1 MRGRWPVPTSRRS
14 CATPPVGKRARQRA
28 RGGASAEPGGPL
40 APGLETPQIAPSSS
54 YADAE
59 AGELELRNSL
69 TARARAEYND
79 TLAGGHHRE
88 DAWQRATELLF
99 ERLAVAWTISG
110 LRIDRQ
116 RELLGRY
123 RMASAA
129 ERRFVRDSLRSHLQA
144 NFPELQA
151 P

>member
-1 MRGRWPVPTSRRS
+1 
-14 CATPPVGKRARQRA
+14 VGKRSRQRA
-28 RGGASAEPGGPL
+28 VVEKL
-40 APGLETPQIAPSSS
+40 EAPTTLYE
-54 YADAE
+54 DAE
-59 AGELELRNSL
+59 AGELELRGALSPK
-69 TARARAEYND
+69 ARAEYRD
-79 TLAGGHHRE
+79 TLHGGLNQE

-99 ERLAVAWTISG
+99 ERLAVSWTISG

-123 RMASAA
+123 RIAGAA
-129 ERRFVRDSLRSHLQA
+129 ERHFVRDSLRRHVQE

>member
-1 MRGRWPVPTSRRS
+1 M
-14 CATPPVGKRARQRA
+14 GKRGRQRA
-28 RGGASAEPGGPL
+28 RGARGNAHDEPAGPL
-40 APGLETPQIAPSSS
+40 ASGLDNPLSAPTSR
-54 YADAE
+54 YVDAE
-59 AGELELRNSL
+59 GNQLELRGSL
-69 TARARAEYND
+69 TAKARAEYSN
-79 TLAGGHHRE
+79 TPAGGRHQE

-99 ERLAVAWTISG
+99 ERLTVSWTISG

-123 RMASAA
+123 RMADPE
-129 ERRFVRDSLRSHLQA
+129 ERRFVRDSLREHVRE

>member
-1 MRGRWPVPTSRRS
+1 M
-14 CATPPVGKRARQRA
+14 GKRSRQRA
-28 RGGASAEPGGPL
+28 RGNASIEPAGSRASGLGEPL
-40 APGLETPQIAPSSS
+40 GEPLSAPTSR
-54 YADAE
+54 YTDAE
-59 AGELELRNSL
+59 AGELELRGSL
-69 TARARAEYND
+69 TPKARAEYSR
-79 TLAGGHHRE
+79 TLAGGRNQE

-99 ERLAVAWTISG
+99 ERLAVSWTLSG

-123 RMASAA
+123 RMASTQ
-129 ERRFVRDSLRSHLQA
+129 ERRFVRDSLRVHVQE